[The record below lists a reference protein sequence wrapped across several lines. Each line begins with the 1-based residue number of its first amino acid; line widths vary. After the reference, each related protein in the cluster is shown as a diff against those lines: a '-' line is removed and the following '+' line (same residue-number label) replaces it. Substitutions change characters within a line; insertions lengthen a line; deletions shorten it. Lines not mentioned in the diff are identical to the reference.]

1 MAGAAACP
9 GDDVG
14 DSESDGAALFSFLQI
29 VFVFVAFNYDSS
41 GAAQRWRRRERRSLT
56 FELRRSATAAASA

>member
-41 GAAQRWRRRERRSLT
+41 GSSAAV
-56 FELRRSATAAASA
+56 AAAGTAIVDF